1 MSDLVLNRIVLLYV
15 EGAVSLRAFQNWASE
30 RALAT
35 DFRDPALN
43 KVLGLLTVA
52 DEFSEDALKERLLA
66 AVLPTASHYR
76 KATLAQAPP
85 RRSSSARLSGLAFL
99 PSN

>member
-15 EGAVSLRAFQNWASE
+15 EGGVSLRAFQNWASE

-43 KVLGLLTVA
+43 KVLGLVTVA
-52 DEFSEDALKERLLA
+52 DEFPEDELKERLLA
-66 AVLPTASHYR
+66 VVLPTANRYR
-76 KATLAQAPP
+76 KSTIPQPP
-85 RRSSSARLSGLAFL
+85 QPRSSTVRVSGLTLL
-99 PSN
+99 PST